1 MNFFESWWQR
11 APLGMRIALF
21 VLSVAG
27 MLLGGAADAY
37 WD

>member
-1 MNFFESWWQR
+1 MKFFESWWQR
-11 APLGMRIALF
+11 APLVIRIGLF
-21 VLSVAG
+21 VLSIVG